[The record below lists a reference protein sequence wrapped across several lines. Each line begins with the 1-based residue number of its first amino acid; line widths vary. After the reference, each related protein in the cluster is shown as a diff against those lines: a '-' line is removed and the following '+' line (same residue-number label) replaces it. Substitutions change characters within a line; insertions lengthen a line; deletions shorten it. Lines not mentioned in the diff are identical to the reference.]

1 MKKLFFLFLC
11 VCIAAVSC
19 DQKNA
24 DGTDG
29 PVIIN
34 PDDIIVDKNDV
45 LDDEAQ
51 KLKLEQVATKLMD
64 MFPAD
69 EYEDMMELSKVMYSH
84 CDRYFTDEDY
94 DWSDLEDAGEDIAE
108 TLYDEKQKGEYKWQY
123 TYTLF
128 LSNCTGS

>member
-64 MFPAD
+64 MFPEILD
-69 EYEDMMELSKVMYSH
+69 YNHKTV
-84 CDRYFTDEDY
+84 DED
-94 DWSDLEDAGEDIAE
+94 DD
-108 TLYDEKQKGEYKWQY
+108 
-123 TYTLF
+123 
-128 LSNCTGS
+128 